1 MFDLERWEEIFNTI
15 RKNKLRTF
23 LTGLSVA
30 SGIFILVI
38 LLGVGQGMRNGIA
51 QEFQSDASNRIWVW
65 TNVTTKEYK
74 GLNPGRRIQLD
85 NDNFNEFTEV
95 QKEDIEY
102 ESSIFWVD
110 ANLITYEKESG
121 NYAVQGV
128 HPDNVFIESQSII
141 KGRYINYKDIQDSEK
156 VVVIS
161 AKIGRELFLNGKD
174 PIDEYLK
181 ISDINFKVIGIYKD
195 AGGEDEEDNI
205 AIPITTAQKVFGGA
219 NRVSNMTFTVKRGA
233 NLDET
238 LKTSTALTD
247 NVIKYLKEVH
257 SVAPDDLSAVNAFN
271 TLKEVKRF
279 YTLLNNIRLFFWF
292 VGICTII
299 AGVVGVSNIMLII
312 VKERTKEIGIRKA
325 LGAKP
330 WSIIAMI
337 LHESVFVTAISGF
350 SGLIVSMMLLE
361 ILGPNIEVDYLVNP
375 SVNFNVAIA
384 TVIILI
390 IAGAIAGFFPAWRAA
405 KIQPIV
411 ALRDE

>member
-1 MFDLERWEEIFNTI
+1 MFDLERWEEIFSTI

-65 TNVTTKEYK
+65 TYITTKEHK
-74 GLNPGRRIQLD
+74 GLNPGRRIQLT
-85 NDNFNEFTEV
+85 NDNFTEFTIAQNDE
-95 QKEDIEY
+95 IEY
-102 ESSIFWVD
+102 ESSIFRVD
-110 ANLITYEKESG
+110 ANLITYGKESG
-121 NYAVQGV
+121 NYSVQGV
-128 HPDNVFIESQSII
+128 HPDNVFIENQDII
-141 KGRYINYKDIQDSEK
+141 SGRYINYADTQNSEK
-156 VVVIS
+156 AVVIS
-161 AKIGRELFLNGKD
+161 SKIAKELFLNGIN
-174 PIDEYLK
+174 PLGEYLK
-181 ISDINFKVIGIYKD
+181 ISGINFKVIGIYKD

-205 AIPITTAQKVFGGA
+205 VIPISTAQKVFGGA
-219 NRVSNMTFTVKRGA
+219 NRISNMTFTVKPGA

-238 LKTSTALTD
+238 LKTSTALTN
-247 NVIKYLKEVH
+247 NVITYLKEVH
-257 SVAPDDLSAVNAFN
+257 SVAPDDLNAVNAFN

-279 YTLLNNIRLFFWF
+279 YTLLDNIRLFFWF

-330 WSIIAMI
+330 LSIIGMI
-337 LHESVFVTAISGF
+337 LHESIFVTAISGF
-350 SGLIVSMMLLE
+350 TGLIVSMSLLE
-361 ILGPNIEVDYLVNP
+361 VLGPNVEVDYMVNP
-375 SVNFNVAIA
+375 SVNFNVALS

-411 ALRDE
+411 ALKDE